1 MSRDSLNIGYV
12 PLVDAA
18 PLILAQKMGFAD
30 AEGITLELH
39 KQPSWSALRDGVA
52 LGSLDAGHMLS
63 PLPVAMSLG
72 LGGLPTPMDAL
83 LVMSAN
89 GNVIGVANN
98 LAARMREGGWRE
110 DFRDPL
116 ATGKNLIRASG
127 RRLRIG
133 VPFPFSMHAEL
144 VFYWLG
150 ALGLKTPGEL
160 DVHTI
165 PPPLMADALATDE
178 IDAFCV
184 GEPWGSIAVEN
195 GVGELILPANTIWA
209 FSPEKVLAARRSW
222 IEDHPGETRALMRAV
237 VGAARWLGDPD
248 NRLMASEV
256 LSQPGLIDVP
266 AEVIDRALSGQII
279 TKPRALARS
288 APRFLEFHAGAAN
301 FPWRS
306 QAAWIASNI
315 AARVGLDRAQAIR
328 TAMDCYRSDLYRQ
341 NLTDLGLD
349 MPGASAKMEGALGE
363 PTAVASAKGSIILGP
378 DAFFDGTI
386 FDPTAVS

>member
-1 MSRDSLNIGYV
+1 MSRSILDIGYV

-18 PLILAQKMGFAD
+18 PLLVAQKMGFAE
-30 AEGITLELH
+30 AEGLSLNLH

-52 LGSLDAGHMLS
+52 LGTLDAAQMLS

-83 LVMSAN
+83 MVMSVN
-89 GNVIGVANN
+89 GNVIGVSNEI
-98 LAARMREGGWRE
+98 AAKMRAGGWQE
-110 DFRDPL
+110 SFRDPL
-116 ATGKNLIRASG
+116 GTGNHLIRATG

-165 PPPLMADALATDE
+165 PPPLMSDAIAADE

-195 GVGELILPANTIWA
+195 GTGELVLPASAIWA
-209 FSPEKVLAARRSW
+209 FAPEKVLGARRDW
-222 IEDHPGETRALMRAV
+222 IEEHPGETRSLMRAV
-237 VGAARWLGDPD
+237 VSAAQWLGAEE

-256 LSQPGLIDVP
+256 LAEPGLIDVP
-266 AEVIDRALSGQII
+266 DGVLDRALSGHLI
-279 TKPRALARS
+279 TKPRALS
-288 APRFLEFHAGAAN
+288 LHTPRFLEFHASAAN

-315 AARVGLDRAQAIR
+315 ASRVGLDRTEAMR
-328 TAMDCYRSDLYRQ
+328 TAMGCFRSDLYRA
-341 NLTDLGLD
+341 NLADLGID
-349 MPGASAKMEGALGE
+349 MPGASAKMEGALSE

-378 DAFFDGTI
+378 DAFFDGTV
-386 FDPTAVS
+386 FDPSPQG